1 MSSYFPHHI
10 SFPHDH
16 RLRQALHIFLWKF
29 PVPWGFLGP
38 NNANSSSQD
47 PISTS
52 LTRLLALWPCSSL
65 CNNLLKVRCSE
76 RKSCG
81 IRCDWWGG
89 LAVLPHL
96 RYPDSIQRAEACM
109 DFFFLFLADVSHCF
123 IRAHFAYRGCHP
135 VMLPPTCT
143 WGVWNPN
150 AIFHVLFKKVLFK
163 WFLHGAWTHD
173 PEMKSCTLLWLSRPS
188 ALHILLILCLSTV
201 SLTFSYLM
209 HLLDPILSS
218 SIVTSSPCYFSLKLE
233 NVIIIALISSSLSK
247 ISNQ

>member
-1 MSSYFPHHI
+1 MSSYFPYRI
-10 SFPHDH
+10 SFPYDH
-16 RLRQALHIFLWKF
+16 RLRQVLHIFLWKF

-47 PISTS
+47 PILTS

-81 IRCDWWGG
+81 IRCDWRGG

-109 DFFFLFLADVSHCF
+109 DFFFFFPADVSHCF
-123 IRAHFAYRGCHP
+123 IWAHFAYRGCHP

-163 WFLHGAWTHD
+163 WVLHRAWIHD
-173 PEMKSCTLLWLSRPS
+173 PEMNQLHTPPTEPAKCPS
-188 ALHILLILCLSTV
+188 H
-201 SLTFSYLM
+201 TFNFM
-209 HLLDPILSS
+209 
-218 SIVTSSPCYFSLKLE
+218 F
-233 NVIIIALISSSLSK
+233 ISSTSHLFLPDASFRSYSV
-247 ISNQ
+247 I